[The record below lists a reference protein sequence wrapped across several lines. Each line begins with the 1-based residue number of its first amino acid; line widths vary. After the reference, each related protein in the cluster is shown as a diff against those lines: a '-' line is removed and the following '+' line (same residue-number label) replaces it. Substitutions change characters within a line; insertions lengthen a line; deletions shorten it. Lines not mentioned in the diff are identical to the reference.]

1 MRNEGTFKGRAASN
15 LHNFD
20 FLLASCGSEER
31 RTTTRGLDTIQDS
44 HGHTSGY
51 NTKVF
56 PKQGFNL
63 LKIYSKFVQHLLVTK
78 N

>member
-1 MRNEGTFKGRAASN
+1 MRNEGTFKGQAANN

-20 FLLASCGSEER
+20 FSLASHGSEER
-31 RTTTRGLDTIQDS
+31 RTTARGLDTTQHS
-44 HGHTSGY
+44 QGHTSGY

-63 LKIYSKFVQHLLVTK
+63 LKIYSKFVQHLLVMK